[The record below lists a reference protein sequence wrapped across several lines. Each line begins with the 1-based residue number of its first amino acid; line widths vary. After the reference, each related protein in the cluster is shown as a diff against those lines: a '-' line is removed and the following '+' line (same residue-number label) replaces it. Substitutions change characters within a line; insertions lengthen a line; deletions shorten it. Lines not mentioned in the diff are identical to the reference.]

1 MMRVILHLYHKCQQ
15 IVALQVPIARLL
27 ETGLFDKLTKIKY
40 DVPNNNLAML
50 DDYITEIDTV
60 LGSYLR
66 K

>member
-1 MMRVILHLYHKCQQ
+1 MLCK
-15 IVALQVPIARLL
+15 IVQLQVPIARLL

-50 DDYITEIDTV
+50 DDYITEIDNV